1 MAMNQA
7 GKGSI
12 KILPKALFFVT
23 IIEAPFVVAARSSSV
38 MNAHAS
44 NVVSYSNRDTKAN
57 IDALIDLR
65 SVQIS
70 GQEVP
75 VGKVMILGLIEWIKP
90 EEKKSGIGYLDKNK
104 RRALKVG
111 RQCEKWHQR

>member
-7 GKGSI
+7 RKGSI
-12 KILPKALFFVT
+12 EILPKALFFAT
-23 IIEAPFVVAARSSSV
+23 IVEAPFVVAARSSSV

-44 NVVSYSNRDTKAN
+44 NVVSYSNRDTKVKV
-57 IDALIDLR
+57 DALIDPR
-65 SVQIS
+65 SVQTI
-70 GQEVP
+70 GQEIP

-111 RQCEKWHQR
+111 RQCEEWHQR

>member
-1 MAMNQA
+1 MNQA

-44 NVVSYSNRDTKAN
+44 NVVSYSNRDTKVKV
-57 IDALIDLR
+57 DALIDPR
-65 SVQIS
+65 SVHTI
-70 GQEVP
+70 GQGIP
-75 VGKVMILGLIEWIKP
+75 NGKVMILGLTEWIKP
-90 EEKKSGIGYLDKNK
+90 EEKKSGIGYLDKT
-104 RRALKVG
+104 R
-111 RQCEKWHQR
+111 